1 MLNALTAVDAVVFDI
16 GGVFLVPH
24 PEPIAAALADA
35 ELAVTDDPDHFRAA
49 HYHGARGLT
58 DRMLA
63 GDHVDEADL
72 DAWRWYDLRYFAHL
86 GLDDTDLDRA
96 HAARALQRHQA
107 VMDVWRLPLADNIDA
122 FHRLAEAEVRLAIL
136 SNNDGTAAAQ
146 MAEHDVCQ
154 VGPGELPEVV
164 AIVDST
170 VVGVAKPD
178 PRIFELILDALG
190 LEPHRVL
197 YVGDTVHADVRG
209 ATAAGLPVVQ
219 LDPHELHTDFD
230 HWRLPD
236 VTALVE
242 LLEAT

>member
-1 MLNALTAVDAVVFDI
+1 MLSTLAAIDAVVFDI

-35 ELAVTDDPDHFRAA
+35 ELVVTDDPDHFRAA

-63 GDHVDEADL
+63 ADHVDERDL

-86 GLDDTDLDRA
+86 GVDETDLDRA

-107 VMDVWRLPLADNIDA
+107 VMDIWRLPLTANIDA
-122 FHRLAEAEVRLAIL
+122 FHRLAELDVHLGIL

-146 MAEHDVCQ
+146 MVEHAVCQ
-154 VGPGELPEVV
+154 IGPGELPEVV
-164 AIVDST
+164 DIVDST
-170 VVGVAKPD
+170 TVGVAKPD
-178 PRIFELILDALG
+178 PRIFELILGALDMA
-190 LEPHRVL
+190 PHRVL

-209 ATAAGLPVVQ
+209 AAAAGLPVVQ
-219 LDPHELHTDFD
+219 LDPHDLHTEFD

-236 VTALVE
+236 VSALVE
-242 LLEAT
+242 LLAAT